1 MVCVL
6 LFILIYAIIRLK
18 MLCGRDLSR
27 KEISFLE
34 VEQIGGKDLWKH
46 YCKAQR
52 RDLDGSIKVCKRI
65 SRLWQH

>member
-18 MLCGRDLSR
+18 MLFWRDLLR

-34 VEQIGGKDLWKH
+34 VEPIG
-46 YCKAQR
+46 R
-52 RDLDGSIKVCKRI
+52 
-65 SRLWQH
+65 